1 MCYSPWGSKESN
13 MTELN
18 WKSLLMRMKEDSEK
32 DGLKLNIQKL
42 RSGIRFHHFMTN
54 RRGKSG
60 SNGFIFLASKVTQMV
75 TAIMRLKDA
84 MP

>member
-1 MCYSPWGSKESN
+1 MS
-13 MTELN
+13 
-18 WKSLLMRMKEDSEK
+18 MKEDSEK

-42 RSGIRFHHFMTN
+42 RSGIQFHHFMTN

-60 SNGFIFLASKVTQMV
+60 SNGFIFLGSKVTQMV